1 MELEIE
7 KNDKK
12 YNQIIENSITNEMS
26 IENTL
31 VTAKEQNDFLQ
42 TTLGKTVNVALDV
55 GLRWILPDLIEN
67 QVIEIK
73 DTLLENGL
81 KAGVDKAIESALD
94 LGKSTIGIL
103 TGNFENMSQVQTAVE
118 KGGIIDTVSKTID
131 TTLNACDRKGL
142 LPNGIGKMIKTS
154 KNVILDNIS
163 NNIEKTLTNQI
174 KGVEKLDKYSQNWKQ
189 YYNSKNFTGMEKEY
203 QKIKEEL
210 TNLVPLESTIKQAR
224 QIETLHKLIKNKG
237 QDFNLSQEEIDLAK
251 VFS

>member
-1 MELEIE
+1 MELEI
-7 KNDKK
+7 KNNDEK
-12 YNQIIENSITNEMS
+12 YNQIIENSITHQS
-26 IENTL
+26 DLENALITP
-31 VTAKEQNDFLQ
+31 KEQNDFLQ

-81 KAGVDKAIESALD
+81 KAGIDKAIESALD
-94 LGKSTIGIL
+94 LGKSAVGIL

-142 LPNGIGKMIKTS
+142 LPKGIGKMIKTS

-174 KGVEKLDKYSQNWKQ
+174 KGVEKLDKYSQNWRQ
-189 YYNSKNFTGMEKEY
+189 YYNNKNFEGMEKEY

-210 TNLVPLESTIKQAR
+210 SNLIPLETTIKQAR
-224 QIETLHKLIKNKG
+224 QIENLHKLIKNKG
-237 QDFNLSQEEIDLAK
+237 QDFNLSQEEIELAK

>member
-1 MELEIE
+1 MKLELDKSKEDSNKMLE
-7 KNDKK
+7 KSILN
-12 YNQIIENSITNEMS
+12 ENKLE
-26 IENTL
+26 EGL
-31 VTAKEQNDFLQ
+31 VTTKDQNEFLQ

-55 GLRWILPDLIEN
+55 GLRWILPDLIED

-81 KAGVDKAIESALD
+81 KAGINKAIESAID
-94 LGKSTIGIL
+94 LGKSALGIL

-174 KGVEKLDKYSQNWKQ
+174 KGIEKIEKYPNNWKK
-189 YYNSKNFTGMEKEY
+189 YYSSKNFSGMEKEY
-203 QKIKEEL
+203 QKIKQEL
-210 TNLVPLESTIKQAR
+210 NNLLPLESTIKQAR
-224 QIETLHKLIKNKG
+224 QIENLHKLIKNKG
-237 QDFNLSQEEIDLAK
+237 QDFNISQEELDLAK
-251 VFS
+251 VLS